1 MSCLEKFNQSSMNL
15 TRLESRPI
23 QGQPWRYMFYVD
35 IAMKDSGSENSE
47 ISDEALYKVIE
58 NLKQQTEDVRLLGIY
73 SEVN

>member
-1 MSCLEKFNQSSMNL
+1 MNL

-35 IAMKDSGSENSE
+35 IVLKDSTSNDVE
-47 ISDEALYKVIE
+47 ISTDSLNTVIDK
-58 NLKQQTEDVRLLGIY
+58 LKSQTEDVRLLGVY

>member
-1 MSCLEKFNQSSMNL
+1 MNL
-15 TRLESRPI
+15 TRLESWPI

-35 IAMKDSGSENSE
+35 IAMKDSGSE